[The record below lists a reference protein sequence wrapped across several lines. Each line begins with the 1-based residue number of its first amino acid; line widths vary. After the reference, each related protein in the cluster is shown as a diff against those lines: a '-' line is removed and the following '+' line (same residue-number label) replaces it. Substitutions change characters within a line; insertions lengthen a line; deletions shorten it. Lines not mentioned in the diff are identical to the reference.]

1 MRLITLFSFLQN
13 IRDEIEIKTE
23 ENNSLNIIKEIN
35 FLKPE
40 FFALPEFCIYYFENQ
55 IDHTERET
63 KIMSIYNLKLERK
76 NRFLKSIIS
85 IGDFIFIY
93 YFYEIINIVLFI
105 CENVLLAIKYRK
117 SRNEPEE
124 KYNEI
129 DNNKNFRSIEIFAII
144 HIIFNSIII
153 IHWLIFRAKIDLF
166 YSITKYTNENLKE
179 EDKLKIRDKAKL
191 LKKEDFSV
199 LGFFTIKIRRE
210 SQKNYYN
217 NLFKVF
223 KGVFDFMKFLM
234 NVFLVF
240 TFNSLRSIFPF
251 MLSLICLCAS
261 FKSQIFF
268 MFPLLL
274 VFNLFESLRFIF
286 FSSIIEGESST
297 FFLLILYI
305 FLTFFLKC
313 LNMKLLMKIMN

>member
-1 MRLITLFSFLQN
+1 MKEIIRELLEIIFLDYKKSFCLNELYKNGYQYLLYINDSEHNFMRSIDLIDSFTPNKNNKKMRLITLFSFLQN

-55 IDHTERET
+55 IDYTERET
-63 KIMSIYNLKLERK
+63 KIMSIYNFIECLMYEIQLNKKKLERK
-76 NRFLKSIIS
+76 KCFLKYIIS

-93 YFYEIINIVLFI
+93 YIYEIINIVLFI
-105 CENVLLAIKYRK
+105 CENVLLAIEYRK
-117 SRNEPEE
+117 SRNESEE

-129 DNNKNFRSIEIFAII
+129 DNKKNFRSIEIFAII

-199 LGFFTIKIRRE
+199 LDFFTIKIRRE
-210 SQKNYYN
+210 SQKN
-217 NLFKVF
+217 
-223 KGVFDFMKFLM
+223 
-234 NVFLVF
+234 
-240 TFNSLRSIFPF
+240 
-251 MLSLICLCAS
+251 
-261 FKSQIFF
+261 
-268 MFPLLL
+268 
-274 VFNLFESLRFIF
+274 
-286 FSSIIEGESST
+286 
-297 FFLLILYI
+297 
-305 FLTFFLKC
+305 
-313 LNMKLLMKIMN
+313 